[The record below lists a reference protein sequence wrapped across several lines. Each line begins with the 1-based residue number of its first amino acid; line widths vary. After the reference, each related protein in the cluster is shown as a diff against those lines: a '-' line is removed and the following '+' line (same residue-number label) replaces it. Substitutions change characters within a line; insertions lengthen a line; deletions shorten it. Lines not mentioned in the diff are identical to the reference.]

1 MTAVGHANEQGEV
14 VGKIEEFPEAKA
26 GVEMIARAGGD
37 LRFGGVK
44 AFGGG
49 DFAGGHGDGKFGG
62 MHHQGMDGEF
72 IGDFMS
78 EPAESFGITGC
89 GRQVQDLTDF
99 VGFLLVEPKDDIE
112 ILLELP
118 DELEGVPDIVVGP
131 FLGVGEVEEHFAARA
146 GELRAEFLEDGLP
159 DLAHVGEHGPID
171 EADEAGLFEFP
182 GELIAA
188 EPGDDVGPGDFL
200 EGGVFTDH
208 DFAVVELEGIG
219 VAGIGDAVQFGLFGE
234 VVEHGVEIR
243 VTEDAK
249 VGDFDA
255 EAGEGVGHDRPVAT
269 KLGDVRDDLEVG
281 AFAGRRGHAPREL
294 RDRIHAGELLGRLA
308 FVDDM
313 NDFIDEPVQA
323 DEGGEV
329 GNTRGGLDEAFGALM
344 AEFRRV
350 DHSSPGFFTVIR
362 LFQAVFVVVRLRT
375 RNGVA
380 YLEGTTNAVTDAVKA
395 RYPCSPLPVTLRRMH
410 SRRNIVVGGGAAG
423 FFAAITCAE
432 AQPASEV
439 ILLEKSAQFLS
450 KVRISGGG
458 RCNVTHACED
468 VAELSRHYPRGGRA
482 LIGAF
487 QRFGPADTVAWFEQR
502 RVPLKT
508 EPDGRMF
515 PRSDSSESIIDC
527 LVESA
532 TSSGVRLRSNCGV
545 TGIRARI
552 GGGFQLALADGDQ
565 AECDRLLLAP
575 GGCRAAAAAELAT
588 ALGHTIE
595 PPVPSL
601 FTFQVPWPALNR
613 MAGIAVEDVEVAVP
627 DFRLKARGPLLLT
640 HAGLSGPAIL
650 RLSAWGAR
658 VLHGADYRFGL
669 QVNWLPSLAPEAI
682 AAKLD
687 AIRRAQP
694 ARMITTVSLPP
705 LPARLWAFL
714 VEAAGVAAVTRWAE
728 LSRAAEHRL
737 VQQLTRTVLPVNGK
751 SLNKEEFV
759 TCGGIRLGEIDF
771 KTMESRIVPGLHFAG
786 EVLDMDGLTG
796 GFNFQAAWTTGWIA
810 GQAMARP

>member
-1 MTAVGHANEQGEV
+1 
-14 VGKIEEFPEAKA
+14 
-26 GVEMIARAGGD
+26 
-37 LRFGGVK
+37 
-44 AFGGG
+44 
-49 DFAGGHGDGKFGG
+49 
-62 MHHQGMDGEF
+62 
-72 IGDFMS
+72 
-78 EPAESFGITGC
+78 
-89 GRQVQDLTDF
+89 
-99 VGFLLVEPKDDIE
+99 
-112 ILLELP
+112 
-118 DELEGVPDIVVGP
+118 
-131 FLGVGEVEEHFAARA
+131 
-146 GELRAEFLEDGLP
+146 
-159 DLAHVGEHGPID
+159 
-171 EADEAGLFEFP
+171 
-182 GELIAA
+182 
-188 EPGDDVGPGDFL
+188 
-200 EGGVFTDH
+200 
-208 DFAVVELEGIG
+208 
-219 VAGIGDAVQFGLFGE
+219 
-234 VVEHGVEIR
+234 
-243 VTEDAK
+243 
-249 VGDFDA
+249 
-255 EAGEGVGHDRPVAT
+255 
-269 KLGDVRDDLEVG
+269 
-281 AFAGRRGHAPREL
+281 
-294 RDRIHAGELLGRLA
+294 
-308 FVDDM
+308 
-313 NDFIDEPVQA
+313 
-323 DEGGEV
+323 
-329 GNTRGGLDEAFGALM
+329 
-344 AEFRRV
+344 
-350 DHSSPGFFTVIR
+350 
-362 LFQAVFVVVRLRT
+362 
-375 RNGVA
+375 
-380 YLEGTTNAVTDAVKA
+380 
-395 RYPCSPLPVTLRRMH
+395 MH

-432 AQPASEV
+432 ARPAPEV

-502 RVPLKT
+502 SVPLKT

-515 PRSDSSESIIDC
+515 PRSDSSQSIIDC
-527 LVESA
+527 LVHSA

-545 TGIRARI
+545 TGIRTRV

-565 AECDRLLLAP
+565 PECDRLLFAP

-601 FTFQVPWPALNR
+601 FTFQVALPGLNR
-613 MAGIAVEDVEVAVP
+613 LAGIAVEDVEVSVP
-627 DFRLKARGPLLLT
+627 GVRLRARGPLLLT

-669 QVNWLPSLAPEAI
+669 QVNWLPDLAPEAI

-687 AIRRAQP
+687 ALRRAQP

-714 VEAAGVAAVTRWAE
+714 VEAAGVATITRWAE

-759 TCGGIRLGEIDF
+759 TCGGVRLGEIDF

-786 EVLDMDGLTG
+786 EVLDLDGLTG